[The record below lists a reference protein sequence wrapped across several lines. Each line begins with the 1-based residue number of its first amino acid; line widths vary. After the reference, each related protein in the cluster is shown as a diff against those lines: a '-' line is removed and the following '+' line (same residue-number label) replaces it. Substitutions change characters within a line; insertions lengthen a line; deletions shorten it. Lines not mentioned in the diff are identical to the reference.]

1 MSLEKIIAISGK
13 PGLYEILSRTKSG
26 LIVTSLTDGKRFP
39 VNALHNIS
47 TLNDIAIYTYDEE
60 IPLREVFL
68 NIHQKEEGKASIDP
82 KSDKQTLLNYF
93 GEILPE
99 YDAERVYP
107 SNIKKVLAW
116 YNSLIAAK
124 FDFEDLKEEANETET
139 DKEGKIESED

>member
-68 NIHQKEEGKASIDP
+68 NIH
-82 KSDKQTLLNYF
+82 
-93 GEILPE
+93 
-99 YDAERVYP
+99 
-107 SNIKKVLAW
+107 
-116 YNSLIAAK
+116 
-124 FDFEDLKEEANETET
+124 
-139 DKEGKIESED
+139 